1 MAAAHNDNRRHILV
15 RYSVIT
21 ILIVGF
27 SIAIS
32 YKLFSTTVIH
42 ADDWNRKAMV
52 EMQHVDTILPE
63 RGEILACD
71 GSILATNLRFYTVR
85 LDFRAEKFMENRY
98 RVALDSIADSLAL
111 HFPRRT
117 RDEWFAYMQKPL
129 NTAPDKRAR
138 SFPVVSNISYA
149 DLQILRTFPFFC
161 IGNPNRN
168 GMTVESTLRRRKPYG
183 DMASRSIGGVGQT
196 ASCKE
201 VHGISGLEKA
211 LDSLLYGSPGIAKK
225 IPLTKNIVNWT
236 DVPAKPGFSIR
247 TTIDINLQDIVEH
260 ELERVLDS
268 CSADWG
274 CAILMEVATGDI
286 KAISNLERNKAG
298 TDYIEA
304 LNYAVVGFEPGSVVK
319 PISMMI
325 ALEDGL
331 VSNLEE
337 MIPIGASWA
346 YAGGRPITDSHFNAS
361 LRVREVIEQSSNIG
375 MARIITR
382 GYDKNPKAFVER
394 LRGIGFL
401 DPMNTGIAGER
412 TPYFNPN
419 PGRVDLSRMCYG
431 YASQIPPIYTLSIY
445 NAIANNGRYV
455 RPRLVG
461 SLLSEGIDSAIPV
474 SYIRDRICSEANA
487 RKMQYMLKQVVWG
500 AHGTGRSLKNDKVAL
515 AGKTGTCY
523 SVDPKTRTYNTA
535 RKRLAFCG
543 FFPADDPQ
551 YSCMVLTYYP
561 KRNMFGAASTSGQ
574 VMKNIALKMYSRGM
588 LDNTPD
594 YADGTT
600 PDNRALL
607 YGSKDKRRYATV
619 RRAAGIKTV
628 IHPALNSGDTWK
640 AEAGKLTVPSVIGL
654 GLREAVV
661 TLEQAG
667 LNVKFQGTGY
677 VARQIPERGTPV
689 KKGQTVTLAL
699 SN

>member
-52 EMQHVDTILPE
+52 EMQNVDTILPE

-98 RVALDSIADSLAL
+98 RIALDSIADSLAL

-500 AHGTGRSLKNDKVAL
+500 PHGTGRSLKNDKVAL

-523 SVDPKTRTYNTA
+523 SVDPATRQYNTA

-543 FFPADDPQ
+543 FFPADAPK
-551 YSCMVLTYYP
+551 YSCMVLTFYP

-574 VMKNIALKMYSRGM
+574 VMRNIALKMYSRGM
-588 LDNTPD
+588 LDNASD
-594 YADGTT
+594 YAEGASATG
-600 PDNRALL
+600 RAML
-607 YGSKDKRRYATV
+607 YGSYDTKRHGAIRQAT
-619 RRAAGIKTV
+619 GIRQEV
-628 IHPALNSGDTWK
+628 HPARPRRMPKG
-640 AEAGKLTVPSVIGL
+640 TVPSVRGL
-654 GLREAVV
+654 GAREAVV
-661 TLEQAG
+661 ALEAAG
-667 LNVKFQGTGY
+667 FNVNMRGSGY
-677 VARQIPERGTPV
+677 VRSQLPAEGSQAARGT
-689 KKGQTVTLAL
+689 TVTLAMAP
-699 SN
+699 

>member
-196 ASCKE
+196 AYCKE

-500 AHGTGRSLKNDKVAL
+500 PHGTGRSLKNDKVAL

-523 SVDPKTRTYNTA
+523 SVDPATRQYNTA

-543 FFPADDPQ
+543 FFPADAPK
-551 YSCMVLTYYP
+551 YSCMVLTFYP

-574 VMKNIALKMYSRGM
+574 VMRNIALKMYSRGM
-588 LDNTPD
+588 LDNASD
-594 YADGTT
+594 YAEGASATG
-600 PDNRALL
+600 RAML
-607 YGSKDKRRYATV
+607 YGSYDTKRHGAIRQAT
-619 RRAAGIKTV
+619 GIRQEV
-628 IHPALNSGDTWK
+628 HPARPRRMPKG
-640 AEAGKLTVPSVIGL
+640 TVPSVRGL
-654 GLREAVV
+654 GAREAVV
-661 TLEQAG
+661 ALEAAG
-667 LNVKFQGTGY
+667 FNVNMRGSGY
-677 VARQIPERGTPV
+677 VRSQLPAEGSQAARGT
-689 KKGQTVTLAL
+689 TVTLAMAP
-699 SN
+699 

>member
-1 MAAAHNDNRRHILV
+1 
-15 RYSVIT
+15 
-21 ILIVGF
+21 
-27 SIAIS
+27 
-32 YKLFSTTVIH
+32 
-42 ADDWNRKAMV
+42 
-52 EMQHVDTILPE
+52 
-63 RGEILACD
+63 
-71 GSILATNLRFYTVR
+71 
-85 LDFRAEKFMENRY
+85 MEN
-98 RVALDSIADSLAL
+98 
-111 HFPRRT
+111 
-117 RDEWFAYMQKPL
+117 EL
-129 NTAPDKRAR
+129 N
-138 SFPVVSNISYA
+138 
-149 DLQILRTFPFFC
+149 
-161 IGNPNRN
+161 
-168 GMTVESTLRRRKPYG
+168 
-183 DMASRSIGGVGQT
+183 
-196 ASCKE
+196 
-201 VHGISGLEKA
+201 
-211 LDSLLYGSPGIAKK
+211 
-225 IPLTKNIVNWT
+225 
-236 DVPAKPGFSIR
+236 
-247 TTIDINLQDIVEH
+247 
-260 ELERVLDS
+260 RVLDS

-274 CAILMEVATGDI
+274 CAILMDVKTGDI
-286 KAISNLERNKAG
+286 KAISNLERSKKGNG
-298 TDYIEA
+298 YIEA

-337 MIPIGASWA
+337 VIPIGKSWA
-346 YAGGRPITDSHFNAS
+346 YAGGRPITDSHYNGS

-382 GYDKNPKAFVER
+382 GYDKNPKGFVER
-394 LRGIGFL
+394 LRSIGFL
-401 DPMNTGIAGER
+401 DPLNTGIAGET
-412 TPYFNPN
+412 TPMFKQNPA
-419 PGRVDLSRMCYG
+419 RVDLSRMCYG
-431 YASQIPPIYTLSIY
+431 YTSQIPPIYTLSIY
-445 NAIANNGRYV
+445 NAIANGGRYV
-455 RPRLVG
+455 RPRLVKG
-461 SLLSEGIDSAIPV
+461 LHTENFDSVLPV
-474 SYIRDRICSEANA
+474 TYIRDRICSEENA

>member
-98 RVALDSIADSLAL
+98 RIALDSIADSLAL

-500 AHGTGRSLKNDKVAL
+500 PHGTGRSLKNDKVAL

-523 SVDPKTRTYNTA
+523 SVDPATRQYNTA

-543 FFPADDPQ
+543 FFPADAPK
-551 YSCMVLTYYP
+551 YSCMVLTFYP

-574 VMKNIALKMYSRGM
+574 VMRNIALKMYSRGM
-588 LDNTPD
+588 LDNASD
-594 YADGTT
+594 YAEGASATG
-600 PDNRALL
+600 RAML
-607 YGSKDKRRYATV
+607 YGSYDTKRHGAIRQATGIRQEV
-619 RRAAGIKTV
+619 HPSRPRRMPKG
-628 IHPALNSGDTWK
+628 
-640 AEAGKLTVPSVIGL
+640 TVPSVRGL
-654 GLREAVV
+654 GAREAVV
-661 TLEQAG
+661 ALEAAG
-667 LNVKFQGTGY
+667 FNVNMRGSGY
-677 VARQIPERGTPV
+677 VRSQLPAEGSQAARGT
-689 KKGQTVTLAL
+689 TVTLAMAP
-699 SN
+699 

>member
-286 KAISNLERNKAG
+286 KAISNLERNKDG

-500 AHGTGRSLKNDKVAL
+500 PHGTGRSLKNDKVAL

-523 SVDPKTRTYNTA
+523 SVDPATRQYNTA

-543 FFPADDPQ
+543 FFPADAPK
-551 YSCMVLTYYP
+551 YSCMVLTFYP

-574 VMKNIALKMYSRGM
+574 VMRNIALKMYSRGM
-588 LDNTPD
+588 LDNASD
-594 YADGTT
+594 YAEGASATG
-600 PDNRALL
+600 RAML
-607 YGSKDKRRYATV
+607 YGSYDTKRHGAIRQAT
-619 RRAAGIKTV
+619 GIRQEV
-628 IHPALNSGDTWK
+628 HPARPRRMPKG
-640 AEAGKLTVPSVIGL
+640 TVPSVRGL
-654 GLREAVV
+654 GAREAVV
-661 TLEQAG
+661 ALEAAG
-667 LNVKFQGTGY
+667 FNVNMRGSGY
-677 VARQIPERGTPV
+677 VRSQLPAEGSQAARGT
-689 KKGQTVTLAL
+689 TVTLAMAP
-699 SN
+699 

>member
-337 MIPIGASWA
+337 MSPIGASWA

-500 AHGTGRSLKNDKVAL
+500 PHGTGRSLKNDKVAL

-523 SVDPKTRTYNTA
+523 SVDPATRQYNTA

-543 FFPADDPQ
+543 FFPADAPK
-551 YSCMVLTYYP
+551 YSCMVLTFYP

-574 VMKNIALKMYSRGM
+574 VMRNIALKMYSRGM
-588 LDNTPD
+588 LDNASD
-594 YADGTT
+594 YAEGASATG
-600 PDNRALL
+600 RAML
-607 YGSKDKRRYATV
+607 YGSYDTKRHGAIRQAT
-619 RRAAGIKTV
+619 GIRQEV
-628 IHPALNSGDTWK
+628 HPARPRRMPKG
-640 AEAGKLTVPSVIGL
+640 TVPSVRGL
-654 GLREAVV
+654 GAREAVV
-661 TLEQAG
+661 ALEAAG
-667 LNVKFQGTGY
+667 FNVNMRGSGY
-677 VARQIPERGTPV
+677 VRSQLPAEGSQAARGT
-689 KKGQTVTLAL
+689 TVTLAMAP
-699 SN
+699 

>member
-500 AHGTGRSLKNDKVAL
+500 PHGTGRSLKNDKVAL

-523 SVDPKTRTYNTA
+523 SVDPATRQYNTA

-543 FFPADDPQ
+543 FFPADAPK
-551 YSCMVLTYYP
+551 YSCMVLTFYP

-574 VMKNIALKMYSRGM
+574 VMRNIALKMYSRGM
-588 LDNTPD
+588 LDNASD
-594 YADGTT
+594 YAEGASATG
-600 PDNRALL
+600 RAML
-607 YGSKDKRRYATV
+607 YGSYDTKRHGAIRQAT
-619 RRAAGIKTV
+619 GIRQEV
-628 IHPALNSGDTWK
+628 HPARPRRMPKG
-640 AEAGKLTVPSVIGL
+640 TVPSVRGL
-654 GLREAVV
+654 GAREAVV
-661 TLEQAG
+661 ALEAAG
-667 LNVKFQGTGY
+667 FNVNMRGSGY
-677 VARQIPERGTPV
+677 VRSQLPAEGTQAARGT
-689 KKGQTVTLAL
+689 TVTLAMAP
-699 SN
+699 

>member
-32 YKLFSTTVIH
+32 YKLFSNTVIH

-168 GMTVESTLRRRKPYG
+168 GMTVESALRRRKPYG

-500 AHGTGRSLKNDKVAL
+500 PHGTGRSLKNDKVAL

-523 SVDPKTRTYNTA
+523 SVDPATRQYNTA

-543 FFPADDPQ
+543 FFPADAPK
-551 YSCMVLTYYP
+551 YSCMVLTFYP

-574 VMKNIALKMYSRGM
+574 VMRNIALKMYSRGM
-588 LDNTPD
+588 LDNASD
-594 YADGTT
+594 YAEGASATG
-600 PDNRALL
+600 RAML
-607 YGSKDKRRYATV
+607 YGSYDTKRHGAIRQAT
-619 RRAAGIKTV
+619 GIRQEV
-628 IHPALNSGDTWK
+628 HPARPRRMPKG
-640 AEAGKLTVPSVIGL
+640 TVPSVRGL
-654 GLREAVV
+654 GAREAVV
-661 TLEQAG
+661 ALEAAG
-667 LNVKFQGTGY
+667 FNVNMRGSGY
-677 VARQIPERGTPV
+677 VRSQLPAEGSQAARGT
-689 KKGQTVTLAL
+689 TVTLAMAP
-699 SN
+699 

>member
-361 LRVREVIEQSSNIG
+361 LRVREIIEQSSNIG

-500 AHGTGRSLKNDKVAL
+500 PHGTGRSLKNDKVAL

-523 SVDPKTRTYNTA
+523 SVDPATRQYNTA

-543 FFPADDPQ
+543 FFPADAPK
-551 YSCMVLTYYP
+551 YSCMVLTFYP

-574 VMKNIALKMYSRGM
+574 VMRNIALKMYSRGM
-588 LDNTPD
+588 LDNASD
-594 YADGTT
+594 YAEGASATG
-600 PDNRALL
+600 RAML
-607 YGSKDKRRYATV
+607 YGSYDTKRHGAIRQAT
-619 RRAAGIKTV
+619 GIRQEV
-628 IHPALNSGDTWK
+628 HPARPRRMPKG
-640 AEAGKLTVPSVIGL
+640 TVPSVRGL
-654 GLREAVV
+654 GAREAVV
-661 TLEQAG
+661 ALEAAG
-667 LNVKFQGTGY
+667 FNVNMRGSGY
-677 VARQIPERGTPV
+677 VRSQLPAEGSQAARGT
-689 KKGQTVTLAL
+689 TVTLAMAP
-699 SN
+699 